1 MTNMKKLGLTA
12 LAGSLVA
19 TSAYAGALDVSGT
32 AKVTYASQDESEV
45 NGNPYSMSTGIG
57 FSGSGDL
64 DNGMTINYTY
74 SMTNAAFSSSNL
86 KLDMG
91 DSGAIYFGNGD
102 GSTGISAYDDVMP
115 TAGEEVWDDLDGQ
128 ANGIATISKTNTF
141 GYKGSFAG
149 MGVSASYNKDSGAGT
164 AGSATEGSSKS
175 IVLSSADMV
184 DGMDIGF
191 GMGDAS
197 GSTTNNGTDMQTV
210 YAKYTAG
217 SVTAGAQLTQID
229 KSAAN
234 SDVDR
239 THIAVSVAVN
249 ENLSVSLG
257 QSVVEFEASAKD
269 DQESTG
275 VAISYTM
282 GSMTIAAFNNT
293 EENSGGTQGSDDSVT
308 EVSVAFAF

>member
-1 MTNMKKLGLTA
+1 
-12 LAGSLVA
+12 
-19 TSAYAGALDVSGT
+19 LDVSGT

-45 NGNPYSMSTGIG
+45 NGNPYSMSTGMG
-57 FSGSGDL
+57 FTGSGDL

-102 GSTGISAYDDVMP
+102 GSTGISAYDDKMP

-141 GYKGSFAG
+141 GYSGTFAG
-149 MGVSASYNKDSGAGT
+149 LGVSASYNKDSGAGA

-175 IVLSSADMV
+175 IVLSSSDLV
-184 DGMDIGF
+184 DGMEMGIGI
-191 GMGDAS
+191 GDKS
-197 GSTTNNGTDMQTV
+197 GTTTNNGTDMQIV

-275 VAISYTM
+275 IAVSYTM
-282 GSMTIAAFNNT
+282 GSMTVAAFNNT
-293 EENSGGTQGSDDSVT
+293 EENTGGTQGTDDSVS

>member
-1 MTNMKKLGLTA
+1 
-12 LAGSLVA
+12 
-19 TSAYAGALDVSGT
+19 
-32 AKVTYASQDESEV
+32 
-45 NGNPYSMSTGIG
+45 
-57 FSGSGDL
+57 
-64 DNGMTINYTY
+64 
-74 SMTNAAFSSSNL
+74 
-86 KLDMG
+86 MG

-102 GSTGISAYDDVMP
+102 GSTGISAYDDKMP

-141 GYKGSFAG
+141 GYSGTFAG
-149 MGVSASYNKDSGAGT
+149 LGVSASYNKDSGAGT

-175 IVLSSADMV
+175 IVLSSSDLV
-184 DGMDIGF
+184 DGMEMGF
-191 GMGDAS
+191 GIGDKS
-197 GSTTNNGTDMQTV
+197 GTTTNNGTDMQIV

-275 VAISYTM
+275 IAVSYTM
-282 GSMTIAAFNNT
+282 GSMT
-293 EENSGGTQGSDDSVT
+293 
-308 EVSVAFAF
+308 VATS